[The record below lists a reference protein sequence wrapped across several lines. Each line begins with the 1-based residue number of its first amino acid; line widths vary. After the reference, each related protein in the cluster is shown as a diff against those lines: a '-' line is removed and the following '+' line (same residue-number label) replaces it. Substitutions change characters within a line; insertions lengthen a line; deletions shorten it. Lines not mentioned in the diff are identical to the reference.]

1 MKNVLTILLALIISG
16 LVRAQDAKMDAFVS
30 NLMSRMT
37 IDEKI
42 GQLNLVTP
50 GGAVTGSVVSK
61 DVDDKIRK
69 GMVGGL
75 FGITGPDKVR
85 QAQDIAVKN
94 TRLHI
99 PLIFGLDVIHGH
111 RTIFPIPFGL
121 SCSWDTV
128 MIEKSAQIA
137 AREASA
143 DGLAWAF
150 SPMVDIARDPRW
162 GRVSE
167 GSGEDPYLGS
177 RIAAAVVRGY
187 QGKNLSNPETVMACV
202 KHFALYG
209 GSEAGR
215 EYNTVDMSRIKM
227 YQYYLPPYKAA
238 IDAGVGSVMSSF
250 NEIDGI
256 PATGNRWLLTDLLRK
271 QWHFTGMVV
280 SDYTSLNEM
289 EAHGMGDLST
299 VSALALHAG
308 LDMDMVGEGFLT
320 TLKKSLQ
327 EGKVTQIE
335 IDQACRRILEAK
347 YKLGL
352 FSDPY
357 SRMNT
362 ERAAKELLSGDNRKF
377 AREVA
382 EHSFVLLK
390 NKDQLLP
397 LKKSGT
403 IALVGPLADNHR
415 NMLGTWSVSGDP
427 SKSVTVMEGIKNVA
441 GDVNIIYAKG
451 ANISDDTILVFRTN
465 KLGVEIEPETRT
477 AETMIDE
484 AVAAAN
490 KADLVEAVVGEA
502 ADMSGESSSRGEIT
516 IPESQETLLKALVK
530 TGKPVVVVLFNGRP
544 LILKWENDH
553 VGAILDAWFPGTE
566 AGNAIADV
574 LFGDYNPSG
583 KLSMTFPVNQGQIPI
598 YYNAKNTGRPYTT
611 GDANTKFKSDYLD
624 MSNDPLYPFGY
635 GLSYTKF
642 TYNPLSLSKPNIS
655 AAEPV
660 MVKLTVTN
668 SGNYDGEETVQ
679 LYIRDMVATVTQPV
693 KELKKFQ
700 KVYLKKGES
709 KEISFTLTTEDLKY
723 VNSDLKWVYDPGAF
737 KVFVGGNSRD
747 VVEANLL
754 GVLPN
759 SQSLKPKTN
768 TGLKQKAKD

>member
-1 MKNVLTILLALIISG
+1 MKKILTILLVLTITNFIQ
-16 LVRAQDAKMDAFVS
+16 AQDVKMNVFIS
-30 NLMSRMT
+30 NLMGKMT
-37 IDEKI
+37 LDEKI

-50 GGAVTGSVVSK
+50 GGAVTGAVVSK
-61 DVDDKIRK
+61 DVDNKIRQ

-99 PLIFGLDVIHGH
+99 PLLFGLDVIHGH
-111 RTIFPIPFGL
+111 KTIFPIPLGI
-121 SCSWDTV
+121 SCTWDTV
-128 MIEKSAQIA
+128 MIEKSARIA

-143 DGLAWAF
+143 NGLSWTF

-177 RIAAAVVRGY
+177 RIAAAMVRGY
-187 QGKNLSNPETVMACV
+187 QGKDLRNSESVMACV

-209 GSEAGR
+209 GAEAGR

-227 YQYYLPPYKAA
+227 YQYYLPPYLAA
-238 IDAGVGSVMSSF
+238 VDAGVGSVMSSF

-256 PATGNRWLLTDLLRK
+256 PATGNRWLLTDLLRN
-271 QWHFTGMVV
+271 QWKFNGMVV

-289 EAHGMGDLST
+289 EAHGMGDLTT

-308 LDMDMVGEGFLT
+308 LDMDMVGEGFLS

-327 EGKVTQIE
+327 EGKVTQKE
-335 IDQACRRILEAK
+335 IDQACRRVLEAK

-352 FSDPY
+352 FTDPY

-362 ERAAKELLSGDNRKF
+362 ERAVKELLSGDNRKS
-377 AREVA
+377 AREIA
-382 EHSFVLLK
+382 AHSFVLLK
-390 NKDQLLP
+390 NNDQLLP

-415 NMLGTWSVSGDP
+415 NMLGTWSVAGDP
-427 SKSVTVMEGIKNVA
+427 SKSITVMEGIKNVA
-441 GDVNIIYAKG
+441 GSGLNIIYAKG
-451 ANISDDTILVFRTN
+451 ANISDDSILVKRTN
-465 KLGVEIEPETRT
+465 TLGIEIEPETRT
-477 AETMIDE
+477 AEALLDE
-484 AVAAAN
+484 AVSAAS
-490 KADLVEAVVGEA
+490 KADLVVAVLGEA
-502 ADMSGESSSRGEIT
+502 ADMSGESSSRADIT
-516 IPESQETLLKALVK
+516 IPESQENLLKALVK
-530 TGKPVVVVLFNGRP
+530 TGKPVVLVLFNGRP
-544 LILKWENDH
+544 LMLNWENKN
-553 VGAILDAWFPGTE
+553 VGAILDVWFGGTE

-583 KLSMTFPVNQGQIPI
+583 KLSMTFPAHQGQIPV
-598 YYNAKNTGRPYTT
+598 YYNHKNTGRPYT
-611 GDANTKFKSDYLD
+611 GDGNTKFKSDYLD
-624 MSNDPLYPFGY
+624 ISNDPLYPFGY

-642 TYNPLSLSKPNIS
+642 SFSPLSLSTAGISPSQPVNIHI
-655 AAEPV
+655 
-660 MVKLTVTN
+660 TVTN
-668 SGNYDGEETVQ
+668 TGNFEGEETVQ

-723 VNSDLKWVYDPGAF
+723 VNSDLKWVYEAGAF

-747 VVEANLL
+747 VMEADLL
-754 GVLPN
+754 GIQTLPK
-759 SQSLKPKTN
+759 STMTKTPKN
-768 TGLKQKAKD
+768 